1 MGKTVRNKIEHK
13 IYKIMNPKFIFLS
26 LVLIL
31 LSFKTSYQSDYL
43 VTDYG
48 IIGDAKTLNTEN
60 IQNLIDQVSK
70 TGGGKI
76 IFPAGKFLSGSIE
89 LKDEIELYF
98 EAGAVLLGSKNPF
111 DYKKVVSKDTLST
124 RHNTA
129 LISAHLRNNVKITG
143 YGTVNG
149 QGGYL
154 ALALDS
160 LYYADPD
167 SYFKISRSYNER
179 RKRPNEGGRPNL
191 IFLNQS
197 KNIQIKGV
205 TLKNGAEWVTRI
217 ELCDSV
223 VIDNIK
229 LESDVYWNNDGI
241 DLVDSKNVR
250 ITNSDINAADDAI
263 CFKSHHKF
271 SYCENIYVSNCKI
284 RSSASAVK
292 FGTASHGGFKNIE
305 LNNLN
310 IYDTYRSAIA
320 LEAVDG
326 GFIDGVKVSNI
337 KAVNTGNAIFIKLGH
352 RNAPGVVGSL
362 QNVEIKNID
371 VTVPK
376 EIPDKDYEI
385 RGPMLPF
392 FHNKFPSS
400 ITGIPGYY
408 VKNVSIENVVIRYPG
423 GGNQAYANMPT
434 WRMEGVP
441 ENKESYPEF
450 SMFGELPAWGLYVRH
465 VSGLNLKNIR
475 LEAKEADY
483 RPSIVLDDVNNSNL
497 SALQIK
503 GEGYPKQ
510 IVVKDVKNI
519 KIITDE
525 EVEIIGKNSGI
536 ELK

>member
-1 MGKTVRNKIEHK
+1 
-13 IYKIMNPKFIFLS
+13 MNSRIIFLS
-26 LVLIL
+26 LLLIL
-31 LSFKTSYQSDYL
+31 SSFISSIRSEYV

-48 IIGDAKTLNTEN
+48 IIGDAKTLNTTA
-60 IQNLIDQVSK
+60 IQNLIDQVSDK
-70 TGGGKI
+70 GGGKI
-76 IFPAGKFLSGSIE
+76 IFPAGEFLSGSIE
-89 LKDEIELYF
+89 LKDDIELFF
-98 EAGAVLLGSKNPF
+98 EAEAVLLGSKNPF
-111 DYKKVVSKDTLST
+111 DYKKVVSKDTLMT

-129 LISAHLRNNVKITG
+129 LISAHFRNNIKLTG
-143 YGTVNG
+143 SGTVNG

-160 LYYADPD
+160 LYYSNPQD
-167 SYFKISRSYNER
+167 YFKISRSYNER

-191 IFLNQS
+191 IFFNQS

-205 TLKNGAEWVTRI
+205 TLKNGAEWVTKI

-223 VIDNIK
+223 EIDQIK

-271 SYCENIYVSNCKI
+271 SYCENIYVSNCRV

-305 LNNLN
+305 LENLE

-320 LEAVDG
+320 IEAVDG
-326 GFIDGVKVSNI
+326 GFVDGVKVRNI
-337 KAVNTGNAIFIKLGH
+337 KAINTGNAIFIKLGN
-352 RNAPGVVGSL
+352 RNAPGAVGSL
-362 QNVEIKNID
+362 KNVEIKNID
-371 VTVPK
+371 VSVPK
-376 EIPDKDYEI
+376 GIPDKDYEI

-392 FHNKFPSS
+392 FHNIFPSS
-400 ITGIPGYY
+400 ITGIPGYD
-408 VKNVSIENVVIRYPG
+408 VKNISIENVIIRYPG

-434 WRMEGVP
+434 WRMDGVP
-441 ENKESYPEF
+441 EKKESYPEF

-465 VSGLNLKNIR
+465 VSGLKLKNIS
-475 LEAKEADY
+475 LEAEEKDY
-483 RPSIVLDDVNNSNL
+483 RPSIVMDDVKNSEL
-497 SALQIK
+497 TDIKIK

-510 IVVKDVKNI
+510 IVVKDVKNF
-519 KIITDE
+519 KITNDE
-525 EVEIIGKNSGI
+525 MVEVILNNLSSN
-536 ELK
+536 

>member
-1 MGKTVRNKIEHK
+1 
-13 IYKIMNPKFIFLS
+13 MNPRILLLS

-31 LSFKTSYQSDYL
+31 SSFKTISKSDYL

-48 IIGDAKTLNTEN
+48 IIGDAKTLNTSA
-60 IQNLIDQVSK
+60 IQNLIDQVSEK
-70 TGGGKI
+70 GGGKI
-76 IFPAGKFLSGSIE
+76 IFPGGKFLSGSIE
-89 LKDEIELYF
+89 LKDDIELYF
-98 EAGAVLLGSKNPF
+98 EAEAVLLGSKNPF
-111 DYKKVVSKDTLST
+111 DYKKVVSKDTLPT
-124 RHNTA
+124 RHGTA
-129 LISAHLRNNVKITG
+129 LISAHLRNNIKLTG
-143 YGTVNG
+143 SGTING

-167 SYFKISRSYNER
+167 AYFKISKSYNER

-205 TLKNGAEWVTRI
+205 TLKNGAEWVTKI
-217 ELCDSV
+217 ELCDSIE
-223 VIDNIK
+223 IDQIK

-271 SYCENIYVSNCKI
+271 SYCENIYVSNCRV

-292 FGTASHGGFKNIE
+292 FGTPSHGGFKNIE
-305 LNNLN
+305 LDNLE

-320 LEAVDG
+320 IEAVDG
-326 GFIDGVKVSNI
+326 GFVDGVKVSNI

-352 RNAPGVVGSL
+352 RNAPGVLGSL

-371 VTVPK
+371 VTIPK
-376 EIPDKDYEI
+376 GIPDKDYEI

-392 FHNKFPSS
+392 FHNIFPSS
-400 ITGIPGYY
+400 ITGIPGHD
-408 VKNVSIENVVIRYPG
+408 VKNVTIENVIIRHPG

-434 WRMEGVP
+434 WRMDGVP
-441 ENKESYPEF
+441 ENKQNYPEF

-465 VSGLNLKNIR
+465 VSGLKLKNIR
-475 LEAKEADY
+475 LEAEEKDY
-483 RPSIVLDDVNNSNL
+483 RPSIVMDDVKNSEL
-497 SALQIK
+497 SAIKIK
-503 GEGYPKQ
+503 GKGYPKQ
-510 IVVKDVKNI
+510 IVVKDVKNV
-519 KIITDE
+519 KISNDE
-525 EVEIIGKNSGI
+525 MVEEIGGNS
-536 ELK
+536 ESN